1 MGQSGSKG
9 SEGGGSEEEGLSSGD
24 TRLDIDS
31 LGSGLRDGRFKNVV
45 VMCGAGISTKAGV
58 PDFRSP
64 SAGLYFKVNVTFSR
78 KQSNRLGGSRTR

>member
-1 MGQSGSKG
+1 M
-9 SEGGGSEEEGLSSGD
+9 
-24 TRLDIDS
+24 DIDS

-64 SAGLYFKVNVTFSR
+64 SAGLYFKVNVAFR
-78 KQSNRLGGSRTR
+78 KASSGEDVRIKSIRWGQIGKNHLFALRANQ

>member
-1 MGQSGSKG
+1 M
-9 SEGGGSEEEGLSSGD
+9 
-24 TRLDIDS
+24 DIDS

-64 SAGLYFKVNVTFSR
+64 SAGLYFKVNMAFR
-78 KQSNRLGGSRTR
+78 KAASNQILGGQIGKKIISPWVMTL